1 MNDYKNVIDAS
12 KMQEYNVEINFKTPP
27 KFSDKLVIQNK
38 VKISETNNEGAIQSF
53 LQENDE
59 SKQENLRIIE
69 LDH

>member
-1 MNDYKNVIDAS
+1 MNDSKHALDAS

-53 LQENDE
+53 
-59 SKQENLRIIE
+59 
-69 LDH
+69 